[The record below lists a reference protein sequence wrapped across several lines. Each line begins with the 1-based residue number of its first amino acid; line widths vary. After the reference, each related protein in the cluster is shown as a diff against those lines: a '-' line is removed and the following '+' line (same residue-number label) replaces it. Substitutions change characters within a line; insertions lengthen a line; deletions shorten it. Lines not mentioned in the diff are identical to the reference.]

1 MMNPGNSNNAPGM
14 IDNNIF
20 NMQGGLGIG
29 NSGNEGQAIEKM
41 ILALKAKVLNGET
54 LNHFK
59 KEIAQISILIDK
71 CENQ

>member
-1 MMNPGNSNNAPGM
+1 MMTGNVNGGPGM
-14 IDNNIF
+14 IDSSIF
-20 NMQGGLGIG
+20 NLQAGGLGISS
-29 NSGNEGQAIEKM
+29 SGSEGQTIEKM
-41 ILALKAKVLNGET
+41 ILALKEKVLNGET